1 MPLVTAE
8 QINNELTSL
17 IEGSGLP
24 LREVFNEFPSDTSQI
39 GEGFYVARI
48 YQAEKETVTQ
58 TMGRGGLYRVVDY
71 IQIQMINTQHDPNVS
86 DYLNLF
92 ANFSDNEI
100 FKQYAYR
107 EYTIDQEFDGNSERY
122 LVTLKMTRFQY
133 S

>member
-8 QINNELTSL
+8 QVNDQLVTL
-17 IEGSGLP
+17 IEASGLS
-24 LREVFNEFPSDTSQI
+24 LREVFNEFPSDPDSI

-48 YQAEKETVTQ
+48 YQAEKESVTQ
-58 TMGRGGLYRVVDY
+58 TMGKGGLYKVTDY
-71 IQIQMINTQHDPNVS
+71 IQIQMINTQHDPDVS
-86 DYLNLF
+86 EYLNLF